1 MGEDGMPHGIRKRV
15 IKDNGIKSA
24 THAHTY
30 EKKQEKKN
38 ASVPGG
44 TTATT
49 AADHTSTFRVL
60 LLLPLMGLLV
70 LFGVVGTL
78 RMRQHSVLP
87 TSRHSSMKVFTTE
100 ELGMYDGKERRG
112 GPLYLAI
119 LGSVFDVTQ
128 GKRHYGPGGSY
139 HFFAGRDASR
149 AYTTGKFDVD
159 LHDDIRDLSPERM
172 AELVDWRNFYIN
184 SAKYVHVGRVI
195 GRFYD
200 DKGNPL
206 PLLGIVE
213 SHAAD
218 YKKNTTESSASGAR
232 CGFRWHKDSGSQV
245 YCDEKDKTVPRKVR
259 SDDGGEACLC
269 LPLTEAAVNDTV
281 QGYPGCAADSRTCS
295 TSPGKQSSTSSS
307 I

>member
-1 MGEDGMPHGIRKRV
+1 MGEKNGMPHGIRKRV
-15 IKDNGIKSA
+15 IKDNGIKPA
-24 THAHTY
+24 THEHTY
-30 EKKQEKKN
+30 EKEQEKKN

-44 TTATT
+44 RATATT
-49 AADHTSTFRVL
+49 AADHTSSFRVL

-78 RMRQHSVLP
+78 RMRQHSVQP

-100 ELGMYDGKERRG
+100 ELGMYDGKQRRG

-206 PLLGIVE
+206 PLLALWNHTQQTTRGRWRRIRPRAVRLERDVGFDGIKTLDHRCIVMKRTRRFRGKSGQLMGE
-213 SHAAD
+213 RHACVSH
-218 YKKNTTESSASGAR
+218 
-232 CGFRWHKDSGSQV
+232 
-245 YCDEKDKTVPRKVR
+245 
-259 SDDGGEACLC
+259 
-269 LPLTEAAVNDTV
+269 
-281 QGYPGCAADSRTCS
+281 
-295 TSPGKQSSTSSS
+295 
-307 I
+307 